1 MDEWGRSCDYRHA
14 LSSSSSSSF
23 FKKKWK
29 KKPACLPAYAP
40 IDPPRAA
47 AVAAVVGR
55 WAPAL
60 LGREPPVESAALLYM
75 P

>member
-1 MDEWGRSCDYRHA
+1 MEEKAC
-14 LSSSSSSSF
+14 L
-23 FKKKWK
+23 
-29 KKPACLPAYAP
+29 PACLPAYAP